1 MPKNDNPQALRF
13 LASMAKHGEQ
23 AAGERF
29 AEEHPLGKSADIS
42 KRSAWAKALC
52 GYLNDR
58 YDEETVKAIRMDCA
72 CGPYAIN
79 GKLKALYEKSDGPA
93 DFVKKVNELEPGF
106 SLEYDGTSY
115 YVVYPQC
122 YCSCVKRT
130 DGQLPKAWCYCTL
143 GYSRRMFET
152 ILGKET
158 EGELLSSIKA
168 GDTVCRIRIT
178 VQA

>member
-93 DFVKKVNELEPGF
+93 DFVKKVNELDPGF
-106 SLEYDGTSY
+106 SLEYDGTAY
-115 YVVYPQC
+115 YLIYPQC

>member
-13 LASMAKHGEQ
+13 LASMTKHGEQ
-23 AAGERF
+23 EAGERF
-29 AEEHPLGKSADIS
+29 AEEHPLGKSADIN

-52 GYLNDR
+52 GFLDDR

-93 DFVKKVNELEPGF
+93 DFVKKVNELDPGF

-130 DGQLPKAWCYCTL
+130 DGQLPKTWCYCTL

>member
-93 DFVKKVNELEPGF
+93 DFVKKVNELDPGF

-122 YCSCVKRT
+122 YCSCVKRAE
-130 DGQLPKAWCYCTL
+130 GQLPKAWCYCTL

>member
-93 DFVKKVNELEPGF
+93 DFVKKVNELDQGF

>member
-13 LASMAKHGEQ
+13 LVSMAKHGEQ

-58 YDEETVKAIRMDCA
+58 YDEKTVKAIRMDCA

-93 DFVKKVNELEPGF
+93 DFVKKVNELDQGF

>member
-42 KRSAWAKALC
+42 KRSAWAKDLC
-52 GYLNDR
+52 GFLNDR

-93 DFVKKVNELEPGF
+93 DFVKKVNELDPGF

>member
-93 DFVKKVNELEPGF
+93 DFVKKVNELDPGF
-106 SLEYDGTSY
+106 LMEYDGTSY

>member
-29 AEEHPLGKSADIS
+29 AEEHPLGKSADIN

-52 GYLNDR
+52 GFLDDR

-93 DFVKKVNELEPGF
+93 DFVKKVNELDPGF

-115 YVVYPQC
+115 YVVYPQ
-122 YCSCVKRT
+122 
-130 DGQLPKAWCYCTL
+130 CYCTL

>member
-23 AAGERF
+23 EAGERF

-93 DFVKKVNELEPGF
+93 DFVKKVNELDPGF

>member
-29 AEEHPLGKSADIS
+29 AEEHPLGKSADIN
-42 KRSAWAKALC
+42 KRFAWAKALC
-52 GYLNDR
+52 GFLDDR
-58 YDEETVKAIRMDCA
+58 YDEETVRAIRMDCA

-93 DFVKKVNELEPGF
+93 DFVKKVNELDPGF

-115 YVVYPQC
+115 YIVYPQC
-122 YCSCVKRT
+122 YCSCVKRI

-143 GYSRRMFET
+143 GFSKRMFET
-152 ILGKET
+152 ILGKEV

-168 GDTVCRIRIT
+168 GDAACRIRIT
-178 VQA
+178 AQA

>member
-93 DFVKKVNELEPGF
+93 DFVKKVNELDPVF

>member
-93 DFVKKVNELEPGF
+93 DFVKKVNEPNSGF
-106 SLEYDGTSY
+106 SQEYDGTSY
-115 YVVYPQC
+115 YIVYPQC
-122 YCSCVKRT
+122 YCSCVKRAE
-130 DGQLPKAWCYCTL
+130 GQLPKAWCYCTL
-143 GYSRRMFET
+143 GFSKRMFET
-152 ILGKET
+152 ILGKEV

-168 GDTVCRIRIT
+168 GDAACRIRIT
-178 VQA
+178 PKA

>member
-93 DFVKKVNELEPGF
+93 DFVKKVNELDPGF

-130 DGQLPKAWCYCTL
+130 DGQLPEAWCYCTL

>member
-93 DFVKKVNELEPGF
+93 DFVKKVNELDPGF

-115 YVVYPQC
+115 YVVYPQPKHGATVRSDTAEGC
-122 YCSCVKRT
+122 LKRYSGKRPRGNCS
-130 DGQLPKAWCYCTL
+130 AA
-143 GYSRRMFET
+143 SRRET
-152 ILGKET
+152 PC
-158 EGELLSSIKA
+158 A
-168 GDTVCRIRIT
+168 GSGSPYRHESTDV
-178 VQA
+178 

>member
-58 YDEETVKAIRMDCA
+58 YDEKTVKAIRMDCA

-93 DFVKKVNELEPGF
+93 DFVKKVNELDPGF

>member
-93 DFVKKVNELEPGF
+93 DFVKKVNELDPGF

-115 YVVYPQC
+115 YIVYPQC
-122 YCSCVKRT
+122 YCSCVKRI

>member
-58 YDEETVKAIRMDCA
+58 YDEKTVKAIRMDCA

-93 DFVKKVNELEPGF
+93 DFVKKVNELDQGF

>member
-93 DFVKKVNELEPGF
+93 DFVKKVNELDPGF

>member
-93 DFVKKVNELEPGF
+93 DFVKKVNELDPGF
-106 SLEYDGTSY
+106 SLEYDG
-115 YVVYPQC
+115 
-122 YCSCVKRT
+122 
-130 DGQLPKAWCYCTL
+130 
-143 GYSRRMFET
+143 
-152 ILGKET
+152 
-158 EGELLSSIKA
+158 SS
-168 GDTVCRIRIT
+168 
-178 VQA
+178 

>member
-23 AAGERF
+23 AAGEQF
-29 AEEHPLGKSADIS
+29 AKEHPLGKSADIS

-93 DFVKKVNELEPGF
+93 DFVKKVNELDPGF

-122 YCSCVKRT
+122 YCSCVKRAE
-130 DGQLPKAWCYCTL
+130 GQLPKAWCYCTL

>member
-23 AAGERF
+23 AAGEQF
-29 AEEHPLGKSADIS
+29 AKEHPLGKSADIS

-93 DFVKKVNELEPGF
+93 DFVKKVNELDPGF

-130 DGQLPKAWCYCTL
+130 DGHLPKAWCYCTL

>member
-93 DFVKKVNELEPGF
+93 DFVKKVNELDPGF

-122 YCSCVKRT
+122 YCSCVKRAE
-130 DGQLPKAWCYCTL
+130 GQLPKAWCYCTL
-143 GYSRRMFET
+143 GYSKRMFET

>member
-79 GKLKALYEKSDGPA
+79 GKLKALYEKSDGPI
-93 DFVKKVNELEPGF
+93 PGF
-106 SLEYDGTSY
+106 RWNMTEPPITSCI
-115 YVVYPQC
+115 P
-122 YCSCVKRT
+122 S
-130 DGQLPKAWCYCTL
+130 A
-143 GYSRRMFET
+143 
-152 ILGKET
+152 
-158 EGELLSSIKA
+158 
-168 GDTVCRIRIT
+168 TVR
-178 VQA
+178 A

>member
-93 DFVKKVNELEPGF
+93 DFVKKVNELDPGF

-168 GDTVCRIRIT
+168 GDTVCRIRLT

>member
-23 AAGERF
+23 AAGEQF
-29 AEEHPLGKSADIS
+29 AKEHPLGKSADIS
-42 KRSAWAKALC
+42 KRSAWAKTLC

-93 DFVKKVNELEPGF
+93 DFVKKVNELDPGF

-115 YVVYPQC
+115 YIVYPQC
-122 YCSCVKRT
+122 YCSCVKRAE
-130 DGQLPKAWCYCTL
+130 GQLPKAWCYCTL